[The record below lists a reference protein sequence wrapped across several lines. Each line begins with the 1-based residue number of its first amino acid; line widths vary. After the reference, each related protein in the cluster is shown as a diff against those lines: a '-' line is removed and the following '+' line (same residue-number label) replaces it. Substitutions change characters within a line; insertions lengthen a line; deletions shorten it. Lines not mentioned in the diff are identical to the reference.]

1 MIHGKKKT
9 GKFRKIWNEDL
20 FQLDISV
27 KIADSEIVIKVS
39 CWRIGESSN
48 KNLKNVLKWRL
59 EIKSSKKKREII

>member
-1 MIHGKKKT
+1 MLHGRKKT

-39 CWRIGESSN
+39 FWRIRESSN
-48 KNLKNVLKWRL
+48 KKFEKS
-59 EIKSSKKKREII
+59 IKMKARN